1 MDKFLLV
8 LASIATTALCWGIYG
23 PVLHWGQAGMGGARM
38 RPFMGVGIAYF
49 VIAIVVPIVLVYV
62 LQQESD
68 TKYQWTWKG
77 TFWSLAGG
85 AAGAI
90 GALGIIMAFNF
101 GGKPDY
107 VMPLVFGF
115 APVINTLFTMYF
127 NQSWKYIN
135 GIQGSMYFAGLILV
149 AVGAVV
155 VLTFAPKPPKHAPKG
170 DSHGAKP
177 AAAAKKEVAEVKKTD
192 DVNDDKKEQTDE
204 PGKE

>member
-8 LASIATTALCWGIYG
+8 LVSIATTALCWGIYG

-62 LQQESD
+62 LHQESD
-68 TKYQWTWKG
+68 EKFHWTWKG

-101 GGKPDY
+101 GGRPDY

-115 APVINTLFTMYF
+115 APVVNTLFTMYF
-127 NQSWKYIN
+127 NQTWRYIN
-135 GIQGSMYFAGLILV
+135 GIHGSMYFAGLILV

-155 VLTFAPKPPKHAPKG
+155 VLTFAPKPPKDAPKG
-170 DSHGAKP
+170 STHAAKP
-177 AAAAKKEVAEVKKTD
+177 AAAAKENIAEAKED
-192 DVNDDKKEQTDE
+192 NDDKQKKDWSE
-204 PGKE
+204 PESA

>member
-8 LASIATTALCWGIYG
+8 LASIATTAICWGVYG
-23 PVLHWGQAGMGGARM
+23 PVLHWGQSGMGGARL

-49 VIAIVVPIVLVYV
+49 LIAIVVPIVLVYA

-101 GGKPDY
+101 GGRPDY
-107 VMPLVFGF
+107 VMPLVFGV
-115 APVINTLFTMYF
+115 APVVNTLFTMYF
-127 NQSWKYIN
+127 NQTWKYIN
-135 GIQGSMYFAGLILV
+135 GMQGSMYFAGLILV

-155 VLTFAPKPPKHAPKG
+155 VLTFAPKPPKASPKG
-170 DSHGAKP
+170 DAHAAKP
-177 AAAAKKEVAEVKKTD
+177 AAAAEKDVAEIKEAKDDGDEKKEWSEPEKT
-192 DVNDDKKEQTDE
+192 
-204 PGKE
+204 

>member
-8 LASIATTALCWGIYG
+8 LASIATTAICWGVYG
-23 PVLHWGQAGMGGARM
+23 PVLHWGQSGMGGARL

-49 VIAIVVPIVLVYV
+49 LIAIVVPIVLVYV

-68 TKYQWTWKG
+68 EKYHWTWKG

-101 GGKPDY
+101 GGRPDY
-107 VMPLVFGF
+107 VMPLVFGV
-115 APVINTLFTMYF
+115 APVVNTLFTMYF
-127 NQSWKYIN
+127 NQTWKYIN

-155 VLTFAPKPPKHAPKG
+155 VLTFAPKPPKTAPKG
-170 DSHGAKP
+170 DAHAAMS
-177 AAAAKKEVAEVKKTD
+177 AAAATKELAEAKKDEVE
-192 DVNDDKKEQTDE
+192 NDAKNEESNSEK
-204 PGKE
+204 G